1 MLHEFKIPIYIAR
14 DKDQC
19 YIRRSYTIK
28 IMIYIKANK
37 KSLVTV
43 RFEPAAKVIEIK
55 GSNRCAV
62 LFE

>member
-37 KSLVTV
+37 K
-43 RFEPAAKVIEIK
+43 KVGNCEIRTH
-55 GSNRCAV
+55 SQSH
-62 LFE
+62 